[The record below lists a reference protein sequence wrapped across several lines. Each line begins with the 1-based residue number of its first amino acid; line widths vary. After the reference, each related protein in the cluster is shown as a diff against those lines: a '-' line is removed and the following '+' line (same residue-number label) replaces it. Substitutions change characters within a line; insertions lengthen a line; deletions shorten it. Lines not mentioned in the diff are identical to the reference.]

1 MLTRQYGY
9 LWANPQQDDV
19 SSAAKTLETEGGCVL
34 RAAFTLAEVD
44 ELRRAIDQV
53 FSDYAPDQRGPSR
66 TAAAD
71 SEFRYEMLNRSLAC
85 LAAVAKPEIL
95 AAIEPLLGEDCH
107 IIANTAWRNQ
117 PKPNDASQAWHVDG
131 GPHIPL
137 PKGTAWPSHLPH
149 PVFAIGCH
157 ILLQNCTLADGPTGF
172 VPGSHRS
179 GRPPPGRQLFD
190 PALTFEDRGGVA
202 LTGQAGDV
210 LLFVSDVWHRRMP
223 TGPTDQGRYFLQVH
237 YGRRDIQQRLRTTS
251 DHHQLS
257 ASVLARLEHEDS
269 QRLRQ
274 LVGQHEPGFYDG

>member
-34 RAAFTLAEVD
+34 RAAFALAEVD

-53 FSDYAPDQRGPSR
+53 FSDYAPDQRSPSR
-66 TAAAD
+66 TVAAD

-117 PKPNDASQAWHVDG
+117 PKPNDASQAWHIDG

-137 PKGTAWPSHLPH
+137 PKGVRWPEELPR
-149 PVFAIGCH
+149 PVFAIGVH
-157 ILLQNCTLADGPTGF
+157 YLLKDVTLKDGPTW
-172 VPGSHRS
+172 VIPGSHYS
-179 GRPPPGRQLFD
+179 GRVPPYKRPFD
-190 PALTFEDRGGVA
+190 MELTDNGEAPVP
-202 LTGQAGDV
+202 LTAKAGDA
-210 LLFVSDVWHRRMP
+210 LLFVSDVWHRR
-223 TGPTDQGRYFLQVH
+223 GPSGDSDQGRLFLQAH
-237 YGRRDIQQRLRTTS
+237 YARRDIAQRLHTTA
-251 DHHQLS
+251 HAHQLS
-257 ASVLARLEHEDS
+257 EEAMAWADED
-269 QRLRQ
+269 RKRT
-274 LVGQHEPGFYDG
+274 LVGLHPPMFYDG